1 MIYILLLIIILVV
14 VFSPEYIQTRENLTK
29 ILYINDDIE
38 EVNIEQPK
46 KDSMEMLD
54 DSSVEMNDEDANAAA
69 EALLKEVKR

>member
-1 MIYILLLIIILVV
+1 MIYILLLIIIVVV

>member
-46 KDSMEMLD
+46 KDSMDMLD